1 MARDFPIALVSLW
14 VPPPPGI
21 VPDHGLGD
29 YDDHDDYDDRDD
41 HDDHDDYDDDGQPLG
56 FPSTGDRS

>member
-21 VPDHGLGD
+21 VPDDCSH
-29 YDDHDDYDDRDD
+29 H
-41 HDDHDDYDDDGQPLG
+41 YDDDDNSRNVDDEDECDTSLPTLL
-56 FPSTGDRS
+56 FLNNNHPH